1 MDTTDWPQIIGAM
14 RQGGYL
20 DHIQQGGAGL
30 ARVAQYLQAFAD
42 PPTHLAGKP
51 GQDPAYPMFP
61 GLEHRP
67 FHTAAGHPAVAMLEA
82 ACTDIASEALALDDG
97 AHLDYTIAS
106 RAVRSW
112 RRPQSWLRRSS
123 PPRAWTVYPF
133 HHMGVCVE
141 DLSGHCPHTLAVIE
155 SLPGVCLDYPWGD
168 SLFSVQGPH
177 SRLPAHCS
185 VDNLRLRCH
194 LALRIPAGAGMRV
207 GGETRQWQEGR
218 CLLFEDSFEHDV
230 WNPSDQRRL
239 VLIVDLWH
247 PGLTALEIRALTAGF
262 CKAEVRNV
270 FLQRRISVTDTPG
283 PYLAHIRAVM
293 AAQEQAPA
301 MREFWPA

>member
-20 DHIQQGGAGL
+20 DRIQRGGAGL
-30 ARVAQYLQAFAD
+30 ARVAQYLQAFAN
-42 PPTHLAGKP
+42 PPAHLAGKP

-61 GLEHRP
+61 GLAHRP

-106 RAVRSW
+106 RALRSW
-112 RRPQSWLRRSS
+112 RRPQSWLRRRA
-123 PPRAWTVYPF
+123 PPRAWTVYLF

-141 DLSGHCPHTLAVIE
+141 DLRGRCPRTLAVIAA
-155 SLPGVCLDYPWGD
+155 LPGVCLDYPWGD

-218 CLLFEDSFEHDV
+218 CLLFEDSFEHEV

-262 CKAEVRNV
+262 SKTEVRNV
-270 FLQRRISVTDTPG
+270 FLQRRISMTDTPG
-283 PYLAHIRAVM
+283 PYMAHIRTAM
-293 AAQEQAPA
+293 AAQEQASA

>member
-20 DHIQQGGAGL
+20 DRIQRGGAGL
-30 ARVAQYLQAFAD
+30 ARVAQYLQAFAN
-42 PPTHLAGKP
+42 PPAHLAGKP

-61 GLEHRP
+61 GLAHRP

-82 ACTDIASEALALDDG
+82 ACTDIASEALALDDS

-106 RAVRSW
+106 RALRSW
-112 RRPQSWLRRSS
+112 RRPQSWLRRRA
-123 PPRAWTVYPF
+123 PPRAWTVYLF

-141 DLSGHCPHTLAVIE
+141 DLRGRCPRTLAVIAA
-155 SLPGVCLDYPWGD
+155 LPGVCLDYPWGD

-218 CLLFEDSFEHDV
+218 CLLFEDSFEHEV

-262 CKAEVRNV
+262 SKTEVRNV
-270 FLQRRISVTDTPG
+270 FLQRRISMTDTPG
-283 PYLAHIRAVM
+283 PYMAHIRTAM
-293 AAQEQAPA
+293 AAQEQASA